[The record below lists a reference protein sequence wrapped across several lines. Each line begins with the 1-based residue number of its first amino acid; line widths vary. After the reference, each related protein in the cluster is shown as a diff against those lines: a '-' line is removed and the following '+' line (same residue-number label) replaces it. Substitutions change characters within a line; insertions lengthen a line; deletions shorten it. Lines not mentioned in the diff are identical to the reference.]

1 MNRVTRCNIVKNTVL
16 STSGITRAGSAM
28 IMSKK
33 EILDDMLAKYEAYVS
48 DWKDVHKWDAYVE
61 AWKKWREVKGDD

>member
-1 MNRVTRCNIVKNTVL
+1 
-16 STSGITRAGSAM
+16 
-28 IMSKK
+28 MSKK